1 MARFI
6 INEPLSL
13 INELQLVQHCLVAT
27 ARREHSSARGD
38 VIWVQIIYRVLVP
51 LPLCS
56 VCVESDHERKQ
67 VFD

>member
-6 INEPLSL
+6 INESLSL
-13 INELQLVQHCLVAT
+13 INELQLVQDCLVAT
-27 ARREHSSARGD
+27 ARRAHSSERGD

>member
-13 INELQLVQHCLVAT
+13 INELQLVHNCEPVYMAQ
-27 ARREHSSARGD
+27 ERGD
-38 VIWVQIIYRVLVP
+38 VIWVQIIYRVLR
-51 LPLCS
+51 PLCAG
-56 VCVESDHERKQ
+56 CVESDHERKQ

>member
-6 INEPLSL
+6 INESLSL

-27 ARREHSSARGD
+27 ARRAHSSERGD
-38 VIWVQIIYRVLVP
+38 VIWVQIIYCVLVA
-51 LPLCS
+51 PLCS